1 MCEKANMRRVT
12 ALFLVSCAL
21 LLHNRPAIA
30 QSSSAFERARVSLT
44 SVHHYVAAEA
54 IPRQLALPPNLVVSA
69 MYRPLLESMLRDS
82 PTFRRQCVRIAGEP
96 TLTVHLAVNPPPRR
110 SDARAVTHLRRN
122 AMGHLSAV
130 IEIGPFEDTEE
141 LIAHEFEHIIEQ
153 LDGVDLAARA
163 ALPRT
168 GVRAIGD
175 RAAVFETTRAQRM
188 GLKVVSELR
197 R

>member
-12 ALFLVSCAL
+12 ALVMMLCAL

-30 QSSSAFERARVSLT
+30 QSSSAFEQVSLT
-44 SVHHYVAAEA
+44 SVHQYVAGEA
-54 IPRQLALPPNLVVSA
+54 IPRQLAPPPNLVVSA
-69 MYRPLLESMLRDS
+69 LYRPLVEAMLRDS
-82 PTFRRQCVRIAGEP
+82 PTFRRQCVRIAAEP
-96 TLTVHLAVNPPPRR
+96 EVTVHLTVNPPPGR
-110 SDARAVTHLRRN
+110 SDRRATTRLTRD
-122 AMGHLSAV
+122 AKGHLTAV
-130 IEIGPFEDTEE
+130 VDIEPFQDTQE

-168 GVRAIGD
+168 GVTAIG
-175 RAAVFETTRAQRM
+175 RLAAVFETTRAQRM